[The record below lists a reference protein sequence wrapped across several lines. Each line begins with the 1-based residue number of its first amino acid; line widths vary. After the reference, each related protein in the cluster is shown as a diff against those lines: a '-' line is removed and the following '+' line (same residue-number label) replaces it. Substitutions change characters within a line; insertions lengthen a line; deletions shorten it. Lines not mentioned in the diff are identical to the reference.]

1 MILKCYSCEKRF
13 DADTNPSA
21 CPFCGSACGFAQIR
35 ITDKRGNELSY
46 TEHIESL
53 RKIYLQHVPE
63 EMNKEEIQSMSPSS
77 LEDLHYFMSEQSF
90 VFPTHEN
97 LKNPQ

>member
-1 MILKCYSCEKRF
+1 MILECYSCEKRF

-21 CPFCGSACGFAQIR
+21 CPFCGSDRGFAQIR

-46 TEHIESL
+46 AEHIESL

-63 EMNKEEIQSMSPSS
+63 GMSKEEIQSMCPSE
-77 LEDLHYFMSEQSF
+77 LEDLDYFMNE
-90 VFPTHEN
+90 
-97 LKNPQ
+97 